1 MEETWTCEVCTFPNQ
16 EYIYTSDGNKKHV
29 TMCGLCNTT
38 RAGYELFVDN
48 QGDPIDRKK
57 DKVVVTFGRFSP
69 PTKGH
74 KALFDNIS
82 NLATEHNA
90 DAFVFVLDCYGG
102 SCSANPLS
110 IDIRL
115 NILKKMYPTTNLK
128 FVKIV
133 TKSDKNVEEI
143 VRIVTDLV
151 ESKKYPIE
159 NIMIVEGS
167 DRVKDFQE
175 LVDTIIDRKVATL
188 EIIEKASD
196 ALKETAKTYEGKRIT
211 VLQAGKNR
219 KNQFNGTAE
228 SISATL
234 VKKAALDGNIQAFT
248 DGVKIGDVSDTNIKV
263 LINEIRR
270 VSGKDPIQGGTRK
283 RHRKNRRVSTK
294 KGLKKL

>member
-1 MEETWTCEVCTFPNQ
+1 MEQTWTCEACTFSNQ
-16 EYIYTSDGNKKHV
+16 EYIFTSDGNKKHV
-29 TMCGLCNTT
+29 TMCTLCNTI

-48 QGDPIDRKK
+48 HGDPVERTK
-57 DKVVVTFGRFSP
+57 DKVVLSFGRFSP

-74 KALFDNIS
+74 KALFDTIS

-90 DAFVFVLDCYGG
+90 DAFIFVLDCYGG
-102 SCSANPLS
+102 SCSSNPLS

-133 TKSDKNVEEI
+133 TKSDKNIEEI

-175 LVDTIIDRKVATL
+175 LIDTIFERKVATL
-188 EIIEKASD
+188 EIIEKASE
-196 ALKETAKTYEGKRIT
+196 ALKETAKNYEGKRIT

-219 KNQFNGTAE
+219 KNAFNGTPE

-234 VKKAALDGNIQAFT
+234 VKKAALDGNIAEFT
-248 DGVKIGDVSDTNIKV
+248 EGVKIGNISDTNIKV
-263 LINEIRR
+263 LMNEIRR

-283 RHRKNRRVSTK
+283 IHRKYRQASTK
-294 KGLKKL
+294 KMRQVG